1 MAVDTPVLERK
12 VSLRSYELAEEEHN
26 ARIRENYA
34 RLINPDNKI
43 EDVFNRSQARAAE
56 TLSQPVQTVQTP
68 YLVENARATSD
79 LFRADSPINAVAA
92 ETMYADEE
100 DNEDLR
106 PTLTTIQYQT
116 IGKNAAENKINS
128 VTDSRKK
135 MFGKKEKI
143 VIAII
148 ATVIVA
154 LLALVIINSA
164 VIANLEMGIS
174 KLQDGLSVMKGS
186 LAGID
191 SDVEKILIKEIIES
205 GFAY

>member
-1 MAVDTPVLERK
+1 
-12 VSLRSYELAEEEHN
+12 
-26 ARIRENYA
+26 YA
-34 RLINPDNKI
+34 RLINPENKL
-43 EDVFNRSQARAAE
+43 EDVFNRSQARAE
-56 TLSQPVQTVQTP
+56 EMLSQPVQTP

-79 LFRADSPINAVAA
+79 LFRADSKINAVAS
-92 ETMYADEE
+92 EKLYADEE

-116 IGKNAAENKINS
+116 IGNHAAENKINS

-205 GFAY
+205 GLAY